1 MKHLIKREW
10 YQLRHNRC
18 CLCGF
23 VGIFLLGLLTAD
35 TYLDEMMGPAG
46 GVATSLADIIS
57 GMVYDSTFILILI
70 SSLLALALGQEF
82 SCRALDQQIAAGHSR
97 GAVFACKTAV
107 YLAIFNL
114 MALVYP
120 LAGCIR
126 EFVRFGIPNV
136 AALGGQA
143 ARAAVYSLLLNS
155 SVFLLAVLFCIC
167 LQDAAKAA
175 TVTAAVAFV
184 ISLYLGYGMM
194 LGLPV
199 AWLPVYQIRQVVS
212 TAGWWQPAALMVG
225 AVWDGVLLGLVWVV
239 FRRCDLK

>member
-1 MKHLIKREW
+1 MKNLIKREC
-10 YQLRHNRC
+10 YQLRHSRC

-46 GVATSLADIIS
+46 GAAASLADIMN
-57 GMVYDSTFILILI
+57 GMVYDSTFVLILI

-82 SCRALDQQIAAGHSR
+82 GCRALDQQIAAGHSR

-107 YLAIFNL
+107 CLMVFNL
-114 MALVYP
+114 MALLYP

-126 EFVRFGIPNV
+126 EFARFDIGNT
-136 AALGGQA
+136 AAFGAQA
-143 ARAAVYSLLLNS
+143 ARVAVYSLLLNS
-155 SVFLLAVLFCIC
+155 GVFLLAVLFCIC

-175 TVTAAVAFV
+175 AATAVVTFV
-184 ISLYLGYGMM
+184 LSLYLGYGMM

-199 AWLPVYQIRQVVS
+199 EWLPIYQIRQVVS
-212 TAGWWQPAALMVG
+212 TASWQQPAALAVG
-225 AVWDGVLLGLVWVV
+225 AVWDGALLCLAWAI
-239 FRRCDLK
+239 FRRSDLK

>member
-1 MKHLIKREW
+1 MKNLIKREC

-46 GVATSLADIIS
+46 GAAANLADIMN
-57 GMVYDSTFILILI
+57 GMVYDSTFVLILI
-70 SSLLALALGQEF
+70 SNLLALALGQEF
-82 SCRALDQQIAAGHSR
+82 GCRALDQQIAAGHSR
-97 GAVFACKTAV
+97 RAVFACKTAV
-107 YLAIFNL
+107 YLMVFNL

-126 EFVRFGIPNV
+126 ELARFGIGN
-136 AALGGQA
+136 AAMFGGQA
-143 ARAAVYSLLLNS
+143 ARAVVYSLLLNS
-155 SVFLLAVLFCIC
+155 GVFLLAVLFCIC

-175 TVTAAVAFV
+175 AVTAAVTFV
-184 ISLYLGYGMM
+184 VSLYLGYGMM

-212 TAGWWQPAALMVG
+212 TTGWQQPTALAVG
-225 AVWDGVLLGLVWVV
+225 AVWDGVLLCLAGAI
-239 FRRCDLK
+239 FRRSDLK

>member
-1 MKHLIKREW
+1 MKNLIKRECC
-10 YQLRHNRC
+10 QLRHNRC

-46 GVATSLADIIS
+46 GAAASLADIMN
-57 GMVYDSTFILILI
+57 GMVYDSTFVLILV

-97 GAVFACKTAV
+97 GAVFACKTTV
-107 YLAIFNL
+107 YLVVFNL

-126 EFVRFGIPNV
+126 EFARFGIDN
-136 AALGGQA
+136 AAMFGGQA

-155 SVFLLAVLFCIC
+155 GVFLLAVLFCIC
-167 LQDAAKAA
+167 LQNAAKAA
-175 TVTAAVAFV
+175 AVTAAVTFV
-184 ISLYLGYGMM
+184 LSLYLGHGMM

-199 AWLPVYQIRQVVS
+199 VWLPVYQIRQVVS
-212 TAGWWQPAALMVG
+212 TTGWQQPAALVVG
-225 AVWDGVLLGLVWVV
+225 AVWDGALLCLAWTI
-239 FRRCDLK
+239 FRRSDLK